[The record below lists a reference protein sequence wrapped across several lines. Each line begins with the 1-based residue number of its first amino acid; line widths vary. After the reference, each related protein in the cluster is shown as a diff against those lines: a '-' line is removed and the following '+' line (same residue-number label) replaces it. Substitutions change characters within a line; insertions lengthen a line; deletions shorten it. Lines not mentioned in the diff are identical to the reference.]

1 MASFASALAAQ
12 GSSAGGVKYIDPADA
27 AEANL
32 ALGDIVLTSGTN
44 TLDTEIGSDEWVGF
58 HALTLYQGNKTATM
72 VMGPAGAK
80 HTLSKAIQDNAVFR
94 RLALKYPGRMEIA
107 FACAKNDDQ
116 VAYDGFFKAKWLP

>member
-32 ALGDIVLTSGTN
+32 ALADIVLTSGTN

-58 HALTLYQGNKTATM
+58 HESTLYQGNKTATM

-80 HTLSKAIQDNAVFR
+80 HTLTKAIQANAVFR
-94 RLALKYPGRMEIA
+94 RLALKYPGMEIA

-116 VAYDGFFKAKWLP
+116 VAYDGFFKGKWLP